1 MPTSYRVTKKVT
13 ATPVDRQPLLTSHG
27 REQHELVIISGM
39 SGAGK
44 ASALKTFEDLGYY
57 CVDNL
62 PVGLISNF
70 ADLVLDSAEILRAAL
85 VVDIRE
91 GARLDKLPQVL
102 ASLRRLL
109 KTTVIFLEA
118 EEDALVRRYSET
130 RRPHPLG
137 RQRSVKASLAS
148 ERRRLQPLKALADVV
163 IDTTKFNVHELR
175 TSLTE
180 RFQTGNRDK
189 NILISCV
196 SFGYREG
203 VPDDADLVV
212 DTTKFNVH
220 ELRALLTERFHA
232 GNRDKNIL
240 ISCVSFGYREGVPED
255 ADLVFDVR
263 FLPNPHFIPK
273 FRPHTGQH
281 PEVAKYIRSFPQT
294 KEFIRRISELL
305 VYLIPHY
312 IVEGKSYLTIAF
324 GCTGGKHRSVMIA
337 EDVQKRLVKAGY
349 NVKVVHRDSPVAT

>member
-1 MPTSYRVTKKVT
+1 MAGLKKKSIRR
-13 ATPVDRQPLLTSHG
+13 PQGHD
-27 REQHELVIISGM
+27 QHELVIISGM

-62 PVGLISNF
+62 PVGLIANF
-70 ADLVLDSAEILRAAL
+70 AELVLDSLEIQRAAL

-91 GARLDKLPQVL
+91 GARLDKLPQIL
-102 ASLRRLL
+102 ASLRRFI

-118 EEDALVRRYSET
+118 DTDALVRRYSET

-137 RQRSVKASLAS
+137 RNVSVRASLTA
-148 ERRRLQPLKALADVV
+148 ERRRVQPLRAL
-163 IDTTKFNVHELR
+163 
-175 TSLTE
+175 
-180 RFQTGNRDK
+180 
-189 NILISCV
+189 
-196 SFGYREG
+196 
-203 VPDDADLVV
+203 ADLVV

-220 ELRALLTERFHA
+220 ELRDQLTERFQG
-232 GNRDKNIL
+232 GNRDKNLL

-273 FRPHTGQH
+273 FRPLTGRH

-294 KEFIRRISELL
+294 REFIHRISELL
-305 VYLIPHY
+305 IYLIPHY
-312 IVEGKSYLTIAF
+312 IREGKSYLTIAF

-337 EDVQKRLVKAGY
+337 EDVKKLLAKAGY
-349 NVKVVHRDSPVAT
+349 NVKVVHRDSPAGAYKTEALP